1 MSADLNPYVPLS
13 VVIFPEGGGAGGRGE
28 GGKREFPNI
37 GNFLLHVFI
46 DLSIF

>member
-13 VVIFPEGGGAGGRGE
+13 GVIFPRGGRSGGK
-28 GGKREFPNI
+28 GGKREVPDV